1 MLTKQETKETIT
13 SLELVDQ
20 INLFRKEEGKTTEL
34 LHKSLLSIIR
44 DEFEQE
50 LQEQKILLSFKIREL
65 ANGGSK
71 QDPYYILT
79 LSQAKQVLV
88 RESKFVRR
96 HMIAYLEQLEEAVKN
111 SNNNLS
117 EKDKYLLDIFRSKD
131 EVEMITNLFKFDRGY
146 VRPLENKL
154 EAAEKEVEH
163 KKETISYLTD
173 DSKLHTMRQFL
184 NEIIRMK
191 GAGLITDRWNLLYRF
206 YENRT
211 KMNLSVRIRNY
222 NMSNKTKI
230 SKLEYIDNVLN
241 DLNTLYEVAVRTF
254 ESDFKEKLDKYR
266 LPLG

>member
-1 MLTKQETKETIT
+1 
-13 SLELVDQ
+13 
-20 INLFRKEEGKTTEL
+20 
-34 LHKSLLSIIR
+34 
-44 DEFEQE
+44 
-50 LQEQKILLSFKIREL
+50 
-65 ANGGSK
+65 
-71 QDPYYILT
+71 
-79 LSQAKQVLV
+79 
-88 RESKFVRR
+88 
-96 HMIAYLEQLEEAVKN
+96 
-111 SNNNLS
+111 
-117 EKDKYLLDIFRSKD
+117 
-131 EVEMITNLFKFDRGY
+131 MITNLFKFDRGY
-146 VRPLENKL
+146 VRPLEEKL
-154 EAAEKEVEH
+154 EAAEEEVKH

>member
-1 MLTKQETKETIT
+1 MLPQTKQTIA
-13 SLELVDQ
+13 SLELVEQ
-20 INLFRKEEGKTTEL
+20 INLFRKEEGKEKDL
-34 LHKSLLSIIR
+34 LHKNLLAVIR
-44 DEFEQE
+44 DEFEEEIRE
-50 LQEQKILLSFKIREL
+50 LKIQPSFKIREI

-71 QDPYYILT
+71 EDIYYNLT
-79 LSQAKQVLV
+79 LPQAKQVLL
-88 RESKFVRR
+88 RESKFVRK
-96 HMIAYLEQLEEAVKN
+96 HVIAYLEQLEEAVKN

-117 EKDKYLLDIFRSKD
+117 EKERFLLDIFRSKD

-146 VRPLENKL
+146 VRPLEEKL
-154 EAAEKEVEH
+154 EAAEEEVKH

>member
-1 MLTKQETKETIT
+1 MLTKQETKQTIT

-20 INLFRKEEGKTTEL
+20 INLFRKEEGKETEL
-34 LHKSLLSIIR
+34 QHRTLLTSIR
-44 DEFEQE
+44 DEFSEE
-50 LQEQKILLSFKIREL
+50 IGMQKILQTHYTHPQNNQEYPMFV
-65 ANGGSK
+65 
-71 QDPYYILT
+71 LT

-88 RESKFVRR
+88 RESKFVRK
-96 HMIAYLEQLEEAVKN
+96 HVVAYLEQLEEAVKN
-111 SNNNLS
+111 SNNNNLS
-117 EKDKYLLDIFRSKD
+117 EKERFLLDIFRSKD

-146 VRPLENKL
+146 VRPLEEKL
-154 EAAEKEVEH
+154 EAAEEEVKH

>member
-1 MLTKQETKETIT
+1 MLPQTKQTIT
-13 SLELVDQ
+13 SLELVEQ
-20 INLFRKEEGKTTEL
+20 INLFRKEEGKEKEL
-34 LHKSLLSIIR
+34 QHKSLLSIIR
-44 DEFEQE
+44 DEFEEEIDRQNI
-50 LQEQKILLSFKIREL
+50 LPISYKDQMNREQPMFV
-65 ANGGSK
+65 
-71 QDPYYILT
+71 LT

-111 SNNNLS
+111 SSNNLS

-184 NEIIRMK
+184 NDIIRMR
-191 GAGLITDRWNLLYRF
+191 GVGLITDRWNLLYNF
-206 YENRT
+206 YEKRT

-222 NMSNKTKI
+222 NISNKTKI

-241 DLNTLYEVAVRTF
+241 DLNTLYEVSVRTF